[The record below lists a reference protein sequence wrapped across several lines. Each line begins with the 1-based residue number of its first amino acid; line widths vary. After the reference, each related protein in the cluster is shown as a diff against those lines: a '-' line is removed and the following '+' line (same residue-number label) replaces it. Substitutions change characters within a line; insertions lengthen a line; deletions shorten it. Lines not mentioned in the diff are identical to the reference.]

1 MAIPTDELARWVGRL
16 THSNTSVAIG
26 EDGQSLVELME
37 SGAETGVSITIGPA
51 PVEEQVLECRFCGR
65 TMPESDMKQHLA
77 DCHAPQIVLGMTDR
91 AIRQRF
97 RAEDEQ

>member
-1 MAIPTDELARWVGRL
+1 
-16 THSNTSVAIG
+16 
-26 EDGQSLVELME
+26 
-37 SGAETGVSITIGPA
+37 
-51 PVEEQVLECRFCGR
+51 
-65 TMPESDMKQHLA
+65 MKQHLA